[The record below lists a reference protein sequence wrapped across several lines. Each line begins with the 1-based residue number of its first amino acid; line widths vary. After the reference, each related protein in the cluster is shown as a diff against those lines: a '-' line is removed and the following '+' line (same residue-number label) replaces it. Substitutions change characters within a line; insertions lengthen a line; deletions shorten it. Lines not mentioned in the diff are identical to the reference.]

1 MNNPFFDIQF
11 DPVAREI
18 VLTAPLGSS
27 SLDFVTTTNPS
38 VQNGAILQYSRATNL
53 VNPIFGIGM
62 EQIFGSDMTILAKEM
77 NRWKAQA
84 ILDGATL
91 AKWTSKILDGINN
104 FLVAIQIDYL

>member
-1 MNNPFFDIQF
+1 
-11 DPVAREI
+11 
-18 VLTAPLGSS
+18 
-27 SLDFVTTTNPS
+27 
-38 VQNGAILQYSRATNL
+38 
-53 VNPIFGIGM
+53 M